1 MSKVF
6 LTVIIAVTLFGAV
19 VSQAFAFGRGAQG
32 PDVYAVQAMLKS
44 IGYYAGPIT
53 GNYGTQT
60 EAGVKYFQQRYGLE
74 QTGAVND
81 ETLQSILW
89 AYGNAKIPK
98 KQPPQPTQPKVPAIS
113 DEEYQMLQLVNAD
126 RQSAG
131 LKPFAM
137 DEPLSNLDAKLRV
150 QTRTQI
156 AALQKRLNVTTVY
169 VTHDQ
174 VEAMTMGDRVAVLK
188 DGVLQQVASPR
199 DLYEKPTNAFVAS
212 FIGSPSMSIT
222 QAKLLD
228 GGAEIGG
235 FKIPLERSVLKNLG
249 DLILIGIRPEDFEIS
264 NEGIPLSIELVEE
277 LGADSYIYGN
287 VNGHKDISLIVK
299 TNGSAGYKSGQQINV
314 KPRKTYCF
322 SVDGENSAI

>member
-1 MSKVF
+1 MRSWNRMSKVF

-137 DEPLSNLDAKLRV
+137 DEPLSNVARTKSKDMIDRDYFAHQSPTYGSPFEMMRTFGVEYRSAAENIACNNSV
-150 QTRTQI
+150 Q
-156 AALQKRLNVTTVY
+156 AAHTALMNSPGHRANLLNKEYT
-169 VTHDQ
+169 
-174 VEAMTMGDRVAVLK
+174 
-188 DGVLQQVASPR
+188 
-199 DLYEKPTNAFVAS
+199 
-212 FIGSPSMSIT
+212 FIG
-222 QAKLLD
+222 
-228 GGAEIGG
+228 
-235 FKIPLERSVLKNLG
+235 
-249 DLILIGIRPEDFEIS
+249 IGI
-264 NEGIPLSIELVEE
+264 
-277 LGADSYIYGN
+277 
-287 VNGHKDISLIVK
+287 VNGGKCGKMFTQMFIS
-299 TNGSAGYKSGQQINV
+299 
-314 KPRKTYCF
+314 KP
-322 SVDGENSAI
+322 